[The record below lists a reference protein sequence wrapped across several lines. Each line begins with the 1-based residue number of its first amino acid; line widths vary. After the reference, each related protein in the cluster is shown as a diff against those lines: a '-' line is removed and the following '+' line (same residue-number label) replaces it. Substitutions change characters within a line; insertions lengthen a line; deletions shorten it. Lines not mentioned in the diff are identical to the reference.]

1 MFKLKKFP
9 KNFFSILLIAVLA
22 IFLFGIATPDSPL
35 MVSDCKAQEGSLF
48 NISFK
53 NPIGETGDITTFF
66 EHVIAGLLGIIAFL
80 SVLFIVIA
88 GVVYIIAS
96 SSGNENMVSVAKK
109 MWMVSLLG
117 LAIALAG
124 PTFLQEIKE
133 IVLSGGPMPQNLD
146 EAPTLTQIVEN
157 TLSFLLTI
165 LGVLAV
171 IGLVIS
177 SVFYLAAGGNQQMAE
192 KAKSSVKYSLLGV
205 LVAVASLVLVKE
217 IIKLI
222 TG

>member
-1 MFKLKKFP
+1 M
-9 KNFFSILLIAVLA
+9 
-22 IFLFGIATPDSPL
+22 
-35 MVSDCKAQEGSLF
+35 F